1 MPRLAHAY
9 RLKTM
14 TITTEDLAICVLLR
28 NREFTLSQIAEE
40 LGVKHNTLVGKCPL
54 FMFAY
59 KLNQKTMKLER
70 EYMDSHKQN
79 MSEPIEFRYHKL
91 KQEGLKLTR
100 SSKLKSYYKDVLRKG
115 KRS

>member
-28 NREFTLSQIAEE
+28 NREFTLSQIADE

-59 KLNQKTMKLER
+59 RLNQKTMKLER
-70 EYMDSHKQN
+70 EYMDSYKQN
-79 MSEPIEFRYHKL
+79 MSEPIEFRYSKL
-91 KQEGLKLTR
+91 KKEGLRLTR
-100 SSKLKSYYKDVLRKG
+100 SSKLKSYYKDVLRRG